1 MCSTS
6 VGILMACIQLLSS
19 CLCERYDSDYDPS
32 DDGLALPQD
41 KLPMA
46 RGPSINQGHGPQASS
61 SVSETVTREPLG
73 REPSSCKEAL
83 GVELLPP
90 SANTN
95 GVAP

>member
-19 CLCERYDSDYDPS
+19 CLCERYGSDYDPS

-46 RGPSINQGHGPQASS
+46 RGPSINQEHGPQASS
-61 SVSETVTREPLG
+61 SVTREPLG
-73 REPSSCKEAL
+73 REPSSRMEDL

-90 SANTN
+90 SANTLSD
-95 GVAP
+95 P